1 MLDCISQRLGTLVA
15 KTCLGLAALALN
27 GQLVLGADHSR
38 VDSWNPAGSQSLS
51 DYVTL
56 ASSNFASSGNGELN
70 DVLTNVSCGSCSC
83 GNCGCGQNYSRLVCD
98 SCCETA
104 YESLHGPAKCW
115 RPLTCDTFFSEGWN
129 EAWAGGPA
137 GQCGLTPRH
146 GWLGAFEGN
155 FYRLGLVNTTY
166 QHNLNQPYG
175 GDGYGADVAAFLP
188 LSRRFEMYVNAPFVK
203 SNGTLDPTQGYQS
216 DFGDLQVAG
225 SFLLSENEAATQLFT
240 LGVNTPT
247 GEPETG
253 GGRSYINPRYSF
265 WYNPCDAWVVRGG
278 LGLVVPTN
286 DASGQTVLNTAV
298 AVGRY
303 FTPHDV
309 AFGDLV
315 FYVNCAI
322 DVPLEDAG
330 PTTVGIGP
338 GTRFQ
343 IVGDWYFLHYWQ
355 FSVSETQ
362 PYDYQMQTAIVKAW

>member
-1 MLDCISQRLGTLVA
+1 MFSVLNLIGQRLGALLA

-27 GQLVLGADHSR
+27 GQLGLAADSL
-38 VDSWNPAGSQSLS
+38 NPPGSQSLS
-51 DYVTL
+51 DYVTQ
-56 ASSNFASSGNGELN
+56 ASENFKGTGNGQPN
-70 DVLTNVSCGSCSC
+70 DLYTNVGCGSCC
-83 GNCGCGQNYSRLVCD
+83 CGQNYSRLVCD
-98 SCCETA
+98 GCCETA
-104 YESLHGPAKCW
+104 NESLHGPAKCW

-155 FYRLGLVNTTY
+155 FYRLGLVNGTY

-175 GDGYGADVAAFLP
+175 GDGYGLDVAAFLP
-188 LSRRFEMYVNAPFVK
+188 MSRRFEIYINAPAVK

-216 DFGDLQVAG
+216 NFGDLQVAG

-253 GGRSYINPRYSF
+253 GGKTYINPRYSF
-265 WYNPCDAWVVRGG
+265 WYNPVDAWVVRGG
-278 LGLVVPTN
+278 LGLTIPTN
-286 DASGQTVLNTAV
+286 DVSGQTVMNGSL

-315 FYVNCAI
+315 FYFNIVV
-322 DVPLEDAG
+322 DVPLEDGG
-330 PTTVGIGP
+330 PTNVGIGP

-343 IVGDWYFLHYWQ
+343 ITGDWYFLHYWQ
-355 FSVSETQ
+355 FPVANPE